1 MDDPDYLMINPLQIE
16 LILSDNFNQT
26 TNNNTTNTTNNNT
39 TNNNTTNTT
48 NNNKREITEIE
59 ERFYNK
65 MEELKNIN
73 IQNRRLMYMIQNI
86 NHRLILTDI

>member
-16 LILSDNFNQT
+16 LILSDNLNHT
-26 TNNNTTNTTNNNT
+26 TNNNTSNNNTTNNNT
-39 TNNNTTNTT
+39 TNTTNTT

-65 MEELKNIN
+65 MKELKNIS

-86 NHRLILTDI
+86 NHRLILTEV

>member
-16 LILSDNFNQT
+16 LILSDNFNQ
-26 TNNNTTNTTNNNT
+26 T

>member
-16 LILSDNFNQT
+16 LILSDNLNQ
-26 TNNNTTNTTNNNT
+26 TTNNNT

-86 NHRLILTDI
+86 NHRIILTDV

>member
-26 TNNNTTNTTNNNT
+26 TNSNI
-39 TNNNTTNTT
+39 TNTT

-65 MEELKNIN
+65 MEELKNIS

>member
-16 LILSDNFNQT
+16 LILSDNLNQT
-26 TNNNTTNTTNNNT
+26 TNNT

-48 NNNKREITEIE
+48 NNNKIEITEIE

-65 MEELKNIN
+65 MEELKNIS

-86 NHRLILTDI
+86 NHRLILTEV

>member
-26 TNNNTTNTTNNNT
+26 TNNNTTNTTNNN
-39 TNNNTTNTT
+39 
-48 NNNKREITEIE
+48 KREITEIE

-65 MEELKNIN
+65 MEELKNIS

>member
-1 MDDPDYLMINPLQIE
+1 MDDPDYLMINRLQIE
-16 LILSDNFNQT
+16 LILSDNFNQ
-26 TNNNTTNTTNNNT
+26 T

>member
-16 LILSDNFNQT
+16 LILSDNLNQT
-26 TNNNTTNTTNNNT
+26 TNNNTT
-39 TNNNTTNTT
+39 NTTNTT

>member
-16 LILSDNFNQT
+16 LILSDNLNHT
-26 TNNNTTNTTNNNT
+26 TNNNTSNNNT
-39 TNNNTTNTT
+39 TNNNTT

-65 MEELKNIN
+65 MKELKNIS

-86 NHRLILTDI
+86 NHRIILTDV

>member
-16 LILSDNFNQT
+16 LILSDNLNQT
-26 TNNNTTNTTNNNT
+26 TNNNAT
-39 TNNNTTNTT
+39 NTTNTT
-48 NNNKREITEIE
+48 NNNKREIE

-65 MEELKNIN
+65 MEELKNIS

-86 NHRLILTDI
+86 NHRLILTDV

>member
-16 LILSDNFNQT
+16 LILSDNLNHT
-26 TNNNTTNTTNNNT
+26 TNNNTSNNNT
-39 TNNNTTNTT
+39 TNTTNTT

-65 MEELKNIN
+65 MEELKNIS

-86 NHRLILTDI
+86 NHRLILTEV

>member
-16 LILSDNFNQT
+16 LILSDNLNHT
-26 TNNNTTNTTNNNT
+26 TNN
-39 TNNNTTNTT
+39 NTT

-65 MEELKNIN
+65 MKELKNIS

-86 NHRLILTDI
+86 NHRLILTEV

>member
-16 LILSDNFNQT
+16 LILSDNLNQT
-26 TNNNTTNTTNNNT
+26 TNNNTT
-39 TNNNTTNTT
+39 NTTNTT

-86 NHRLILTDI
+86 NHRIILTDI

>member
-16 LILSDNFNQT
+16 LILSDNLNQT
-26 TNNNTTNTTNNNT
+26 TNNT

-48 NNNKREITEIE
+48 NNNKIEITEIE

-86 NHRLILTDI
+86 NHRIILTDV